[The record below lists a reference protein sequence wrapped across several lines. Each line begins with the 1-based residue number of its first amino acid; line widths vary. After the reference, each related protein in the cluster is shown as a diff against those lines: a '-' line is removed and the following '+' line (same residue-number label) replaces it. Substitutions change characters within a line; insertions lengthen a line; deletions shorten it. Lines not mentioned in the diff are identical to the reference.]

1 MSVKPE
7 REEFEFFSLSFS
19 EGMMGGICKTIIEG
33 IEGWGV
39 VRSAFGK
46 DKREREK
53 SMIFC

>member
-7 REEFEFFSLSFS
+7 REEFEFFSMSFS

-39 VRSAFGK
+39 VRSAFLGRIK
-46 DKREREK
+46 GRERK
-53 SMIFC
+53 A